1 MTLTTNQSKF
11 VQFQGAKC
19 CFWSSLNN
27 LLLSGKNCL
36 DLYVRYNFTLME
48 LDSNEIFSMPVI
60 TLILLENKIYKPSY
74 LLTNDISKFYLNVRS
89 ILYNSNYIDT
99 TVISWYVPPKTINW
113 KCFNKYIFIF
123 IYKEILRNYTKC
135 S

>member
-1 MTLTTNQSKF
+1 
-11 VQFQGAKC
+11 
-19 CFWSSLNN
+19 
-27 LLLSGKNCL
+27 
-36 DLYVRYNFTLME
+36 ME

-99 TVISWYVPPKTINW
+99 TVISWYVPPRQLNGNVLLNIFLYLYIK
-113 KCFNKYIFIF
+113 KY
-123 IYKEILRNYTKC
+123 
-135 S
+135 

>member
-1 MTLTTNQSKF
+1 MTLTNNQSTNQSKF

-27 LLLSGKNCL
+27 LLLPGKHCL
-36 DLYVRYNFTLME
+36 DLYVRHNFTLME
-48 LDSNEIFSMPVI
+48 LDSNDIFSMSVI

-89 ILYNSNYIDT
+89 ILYNSNCIDT
-99 TVISWYVPPKTINW
+99 TVISCYVPPRQLIGNVLINIFLYLYI
-113 KCFNKYIFIF
+113 KKY
-123 IYKEILRNYTKC
+123 
-135 S
+135 